1 MESTLDWSQETMVSQ
16 LPLFWVWRKETAL
29 GRKGAWVKVLALE
42 FTSLSHL
49 GQDIT
54 LCPSH
59 IPYSTWAS
67 VSLQIKVTLV
77 YSRDPSSQAANANEG
92 S

>member
-16 LPLFWVWRKETAL
+16 LLLFWMWRKETGL
-29 GRKGAWVKVLALE
+29 GMKGAWVKVLALE

-49 GQDIT
+49 GQDI
-54 LCPSH
+54 
-59 IPYSTWAS
+59 
-67 VSLQIKVTLV
+67 SLLPKTYPIFHLGLSFLIDKSNGGLQ
-77 YSRDPSSQAANANEG
+77 QG

>member
-54 LCPSH
+54 LLPKSH
-59 IPYSTWAS
+59 PIFHLGLSFLTDKSNAG
-67 VSLQIKVTLV
+67 LQ
-77 YSRDPSSQAANANEG
+77 QG